1 MTWFLDAVAAITRTI
16 PRQSVLLVDTGPFFA
31 NYPLASGVVTAFD
44 HPGKGA
50 AITTRSDATTDD
62 QRPEQE

>member
-1 MTWFLDAVAAITRTI
+1 MTWFLDAV
-16 PRQSVLLVDTGPFFA
+16 
-31 NYPLASGVVTAFD
+31 
-44 HPGKGA
+44 A